1 MSGSGACRNKTG
13 PLHKLNEAS
22 GARTNLHLFWPRR
35 RQPQPPS
42 LRPQPLGLSR
52 EAHVG
57 GSQGEGPALPGLKR
71 EGRGKARISHP
82 ASRRRGGSIGSRPR
96 KQCLG
101 LCASLRS
108 GAGRMLGRRGAR
120 AERGMPRGW
129 TALCLLSLLR
139 EYRLR
144 ARPAGLGGEEGRRS
158 PRGRARSQ
166 LHTGKGP
173 LPQPT
178 PPRLWLLQA
187 LVGRGLCELIPA
199 GPSASP
205 VKSVGWGRKGR
216 RPRRE

>member
-1 MSGSGACRNKTG
+1 MASKAATPASLLTSSAFGTKQGSSRWWQPRRGAG
-13 PLHKLNEAS
+13 L
-22 GARTNLHLFWPRR
+22 ARTKE
-35 RQPQPPS
+35 
-42 LRPQPLGLSR
+42 G
-52 EAHVG
+52 
-57 GSQGEGPALPGLKR
+57 GEGKSKNLP
-71 EGRGKARISHP
+71 P

-158 PRGRARSQ
+158 PRGRACSQ
-166 LHTGKGP
+166 LHRGKGP

-199 GPSASP
+199 GPGASP
-205 VKSVGWGRKGR
+205 VKSVGWDRKGR

>member
-144 ARPAGLGGEEGRRS
+144 ARPAGLGWAARRVAAPLEGERAESATHREGTPAS
-158 PRGRARSQ
+158 TYA
-166 LHTGKGP
+166 
-173 LPQPT
+173 PT
-178 PPRLWLLQA
+178 PMAAPGFGGTRA
-187 LVGRGLCELIPA
+187 V
-199 GPSASP
+199 
-205 VKSVGWGRKGR
+205 
-216 RPRRE
+216 